1 MSVVL
6 ITGSGGQLGK
16 ALVKY
21 LANKNLNIISTAY
34 KSNPDNTLLLDISK
48 KHDVIKILKKF
59 DPDVIINCAAYT
71 NVDANENNKEEAYRV
86 NVQGVKYL
94 MNFSKSS
101 CYFIQIST
109 DYVFDGK
116 NGPYSE
122 NDYTY
127 PINYYG
133 KTKLEAENILRGSR
147 KRTLIIRVNTLYSDN
162 LLIKS
167 NFFAWIYNSLY
178 TETAISVVNDQISN
192 PTEIKQIMNLILK
205 CILVKYEGILHCGSQ
220 DFISRYDFSL
230 LVAKTFNLNE
240 SFIIPIKTK
249 TLMEN
254 NINYKAKRPIASGL
268 LTEKIEK
275 EFDFPVNTTE
285 YNLSKYVIV

>member
-1 MSVVL
+1 MSAIL
-6 ITGSGGQLGK
+6 ITGSGGQLGN
-16 ALVKY
+16 ALAKY
-21 LANKNLNIISTAY
+21 LANKNLNIISTSY
-34 KSNPDNTLLLDISK
+34 KSNRENTLLLDISK
-48 KHDVIKILKKF
+48 KSDVINILNKYE
-59 DPDVIINCAAYT
+59 PDVIINCAAYT
-71 NVDANENNKEEAYRV
+71 NVDANELKKDEAYKV

-94 MNFSKSS
+94 IKYSKQS

-147 KRTLIIRVNTLYSDN
+147 KRNLIIRINTLYSNN

-167 NFFAWIYNSLY
+167 NFFAWIYNSLIKGS
-178 TETAISVVNDQISN
+178 TINVVNDQISN
-192 PTEIKQIMNLILK
+192 PTEIKQLMKLILK
-205 CILVKYEGILHCGSQ
+205 CILVKYEGLLHCGSQ

-230 LVAKTFNLNE
+230 LVAKIFNFNE
-240 SFIIPIKTK
+240 SLIVPTNTQ
-249 TLMEN
+249 TLMDN
-254 NINYKAKRPIASGL
+254 NINYKANRPIKSGL
-268 LTEKIEK
+268 LTEKIER
-275 EFDFPVNTTE
+275 EFDFAINTTE
-285 YNLSKYVIV
+285 YNLSKFLIN